1 MAEGDAALACEPST
15 GQEERPY
22 KCKQCPRTYRHAG
35 SLVNHRRT
43 HEVGLFPC
51 LLCRKDFSN
60 PMALKSHLRTH
71 TEERRHNCRDCGRSF
86 RASSQ
91 LSSHRCVA
99 HATRDQEEEEEGS
112 NSGGCTSQRG
122 QDTSS
127 SDADTYSGAEGG
139 GNLLTNL
146 EKYIVDSVVPAD
158 FSLLELSIKRDT
170 EKEEALQ
177 AHRGEKEAG
186 LRDTTA
192 EERRFKCNQ
201 CDKAYKHAGS
211 LTNHKQS
218 HTLGVYQ
225 CSMCYKEF
233 SNLMAL
239 KSHTR
244 LHSEY
249 RPYKCRFCHKAFR
262 LPSELLSHQKAHD
275 EEKSEATNR
284 PTWGGPEHSI
294 WEEDSIETSAKL
306 DIYQPPPAGTNFGD
320 SAPCSLKDTSKAGGG
335 ERCNPDG
342 ELCVRC
348 GGTFANEEEMKG
360 HSCLYPEEA
369 NEEEGGGGAPSQ
381 LAPASNGIWEASL
394 KGEEGYLALEERP
407 FRCEDCGRTY
417 RHAGSLINH
426 KKSHQIGVYSC
437 SVCSKQL
444 YNLAALK
451 NHLRV
456 HLKSKLGLTAPE
468 EASQHPSAVSDSPPE
483 EDSPGEPRDCHIR
496 PPDVWGG
503 ASCPKEEE
511 ERGGGEE
518 ERPYRC
524 EDCGRSYRHRGSLV
538 NHRHT
543 HQTGVFQC
551 SICPKQYTNLM
562 ALRNHVRVHLRAARL
577 SGREPVDCL
586 TCTSCG
592 ESFEEEA
599 EFQLHQLRHLP
610 CSEDIEAAAIPGL
623 GGVHPQEDDLL
634 QAIKQD
640 VEALENGAAVAED
653 ILPSSEMPHAGNQH
667 GVTFASLQNHSLQ
680 QGGDRERLDGAAERP
695 ESPTPIQ
702 RLYGCDLCGKSYR
715 HSGSLINHKQTHQTG
730 DFSCSVCGK
739 HFQNV
744 ASLKSHLRG
753 HQRPRRAHSGTAAV
767 ANVEE
772 DVEGGEGAALPGM
785 RPLGQEFKDSSD
797 LLEDGAVVNGWQLPL
812 DVSSPSPGNGEVPP
826 YLCEQCGTGFDR
838 ASSLES
844 HKQTHQL
851 GIYQCSLCPK
861 EYPSLLAL
869 KNHFHGHSK
878 ATASSRGNPS
888 RDDSAE
894 EQPFLCS
901 FCGMIF
907 PNEEDLQHHHNLAH
921 EEGEGQ
927 EGGEEAELKTAAG
940 TRVEDLGDQGEEQ
953 LLSHICGYCGET
965 FDDMA
970 SLEEHS
976 EGHQEEKAAALADTS
991 IQLRWAPRPE
1001 EDPPQLSPVG
1011 MPVAADEPLDERP
1024 YACSQCGKTYRHG
1037 GSLVNHK
1044 KIHQIGD
1051 YQCGICCRQYP
1062 NLSAYRNHLRN
1073 HPRCKLNGSVPEIRQ
1088 AVPVREKEGP
1098 GSGCQKDEPPGGQ
1111 VLVHEGG
1118 KDPPG
1123 QPSFSSPGGEQRLGR
1138 EAALSGSPSETQKT
1152 LEGEICGEGSEE
1164 RAALEAH
1171 HGAHFADE
1179 EEEMSAKEEEAVPA
1193 GGEENGSPGVDE
1205 EEGSPSERPFRC
1217 EVCGRSYKHAG
1228 SLINHKQTHKTGLF
1242 HCSVCQKQFYNLM
1255 ALKNHNR
1262 THFET
1267 KRYRCPEC
1275 PKAFRLQKQLASH
1288 QRVHRDRK
1296 RDPSSHPSRRPPHA
1310 RRAGKGENSAHP
1322 LNSAKQRPNPEER
1335 PYQCGE
1341 CGRTYR
1347 HAGSL
1352 LNHQKS
1358 HKIGHFACPLC
1369 SKAYPNLMSLKN
1381 HQRIHYEVKRH
1392 RCPDCG
1398 KAFKW
1403 QRQLLRHQRRPHP
1416 CGGTMGQEH
1425 QSDQQVPEQER
1436 GGIHGESPPGPSR
1449 CLLCS
1454 KQFPNRTSLRNHARV
1469 HSKKCFECSE
1479 CGKAYRASRDLA
1491 RHLRRHRVEA
1501 EAEDAERG
1509 SPSPPGYP
1517 GSNMPPEEEERPYK
1531 CNSCDRTYRHAG
1543 SLLNHK
1549 KAHATG
1555 LYRCPTCQKEFYNL
1569 LALKNHLHTHTDK
1582 KRHRCPHCGKA
1593 FRTARRLV
1601 THAKVHGGPKEEGT
1615 PFTCPVCSK
1624 VFFHQLSF
1632 RQHQLT
1638 HARDGAGDAPA
1649 RDRSGGCSR
1658 TCVPRT
1664 TWWTEQTVRK

>member
-1 MAEGDAALACEPST
+1 MAEGDAALTCEPPAS

-22 KCKQCPRTYRHAG
+22 KCKQCPRSYRHAG

-43 HEVGLFPC
+43 HEVGLFCC
-51 LLCRKDFSN
+51 LLCHKDFSN

-71 TEERRHNCRDCGRSF
+71 TEEKRYKCRDCGRSF
-86 RASSQ
+86 RAFSQ
-91 LSSHRCVA
+91 LTGHHCLAR
-99 HATRDQEEEEEGS
+99 ATRDQEGEEGC
-112 NSGGCTSQRG
+112 NGGSYTFQRG

-127 SDADTYSGAEGG
+127 SDADTFSGMEGSSG
-139 GNLLTNL
+139 SLLSNL
-146 EKYIVDSVVPAD
+146 EKYIAESVVPAD
-158 FSLLELSIKRDT
+158 FSQLEFPI
-170 EKEEALQ
+170 
-177 AHRGEKEAG
+177 RGEQEAEEPLPMEEEEEEEEAG
-186 LRDTTA
+186 LQAAASD
-192 EERRFKCNQ
+192 ERRFKCNQ

-225 CSMCYKEF
+225 CGMCHKEF

-275 EEKSEATNR
+275 EDPSQAESLPAWEGSEQ
-284 PTWGGPEHSI
+284 GV

-306 DIYQPPPAGTNFGD
+306 DIYQPPPAGTTHFGD
-320 SAPCSLKDTSKAGGG
+320 GVPCSLKDASKAGGG

-348 GGTFANEEEMKG
+348 GGAFANDEELKG

-369 NEEEGGGGAPSQ
+369 DEEEEEEGSSPLLPAPG
-381 LAPASNGIWEASL
+381 SNGAWEASL
-394 KGEEGYLALEERP
+394 KGEGGYAAFEERP
-407 FRCEDCGRTY
+407 FRCGDCGRTY

-426 KKSHQIGVYSC
+426 KKSHQTGVYSC

-456 HLKSKLGLTAPE
+456 HLKSKLGSSAPE
-468 EASQHPSAVSDSPPE
+468 EASQHAAGLPGPPRLEDSSTDCHPQPPE
-483 EDSPGEPRDCHIR
+483 AWR
-496 PPDVWGG
+496 G

-511 ERGGGEE
+511 ERGAGDE

-524 EDCGRSYRHRGSLV
+524 TDCGRSYRHRGSLV

-551 SICPKQYTNLM
+551 SICPKQYSNLM

-577 SGREPVDCL
+577 RGREQGGGL
-586 TCTSCG
+586 TCSSCG

-610 CSEDIEAAAIPGL
+610 CTEDIEVAAIPRL
-623 GGVHPQEDDLL
+623 GIFLPQEADLL
-634 QAIKQD
+634 QAIRQD
-640 VEALENGAAVAED
+640 VEALENGTAVVED
-653 ILPSSEMPHAGNQH
+653 VLPSSEMAHACPQCGM
-667 GVTFASLQNHSLQ
+667 TFASVDGLQNHTLQ
-680 QGGDRERLDGAAERP
+680 HRSEGEWSEGTAERP
-695 ESPTPIQ
+695 ESPIQ
-702 RLYGCDLCGKSYR
+702 RLYGCDQCGKSYR

-730 DFSCSVCGK
+730 DFSCSLCGK

-753 HQRPRRAHSGTAAV
+753 HQRPRRGPSGVAV
-767 ANVEE
+767 ATNEEE
-772 DVEGGEGAALPGM
+772 DAEDGATVPGALFSGDEFQDTYSILEEGAAM
-785 RPLGQEFKDSSD
+785 
-797 LLEDGAVVNGWQLPL
+797 NGWPSQ
-812 DVSSPSPGNGEVPP
+812 SEAPSPLRGDVEVLP
-826 YLCEQCGTGFDR
+826 YLCEQCGLGFNQV
-838 ASSLES
+838 SSLMS
-844 HKQTHQL
+844 HKETHQL

-869 KNHFHGHSK
+869 KNHFHGHTK
-878 ATASSRGNPS
+878 ATASGWGSPGGDGS
-888 RDDSAE
+888 TE

-901 FCGMIF
+901 LCGMIF
-907 PNEEDLQHHHNLAH
+907 PSEEDLERHHSLLH
-921 EEGEGQ
+921 EEGEQ
-927 EGGEEAELKTAAG
+927 QGEEQEAVLEREAG
-940 TRVEDLGDQGEEQ
+940 ERLDRAGDQEEEQ
-953 LLSHICGYCGET
+953 LLSHICGYCGQT

-991 IQLRWAPRPE
+991 IQLRRAPRLE
-1001 EDPPQLSPVG
+1001 EEQEPPP
-1011 MPVAADEPLDERP
+1011 PTEAPATAIEPLDSRP
-1024 YACSQCGKTYRHG
+1024 YACGQCGKTYRHG

-1051 YQCGICCRQYP
+1051 YQCGFCCRQYP

-1073 HPRCKLNGSVPEIRQ
+1073 HPRCKLNGSVPELRQ
-1088 AVPVREKEGP
+1088 ADPAGAGVPPVGCEAPKEESLDGRAVAQ
-1098 GSGCQKDEPPGGQ
+1098 QKGEDLPNT
-1111 VLVHEGG
+1111 
-1118 KDPPG
+1118 
-1123 QPSFSSPGGEQRLGR
+1123 SSSPLPSPVVEEKSGQ
-1138 EAALSGSPSETQKT
+1138 EALAAGQSEEKDIQAC
-1152 LEGEICGEGSEE
+1152 GVCGEACEGL
-1164 RAALEAH
+1164 AGLEAH
-1171 HGAHFADE
+1171 RALHFDQE
-1179 EEEMSAKEEEAVPA
+1179 TGKVE
-1193 GGEENGSPGVDE
+1193 GEENGGPSAE
-1205 EEGSPSERPFRC
+1205 EEGSPLERPFQCDVC
-1217 EVCGRSYKHAG
+1217 ERSYKHAG

-1242 HCSVCQKQFYNLM
+1242 HCGVCQKQFFNLM

-1296 RDPSSHPSRRPPHA
+1296 RDLSSSHPPRRSAHA
-1310 RRAGKGENSAHP
+1310 KRAGKGANPAHSLSSAT
-1322 LNSAKQRPNPEER
+1322 KRRPDPEER
-1335 PYQCGE
+1335 PYRCEE

-1358 HKIGHFACPLC
+1358 HKTGHFACSLC

-1392 RCPDCG
+1392 RCLDCG

-1416 CGGTMGQEH
+1416 CGQSAPGQEREGSLAAP
-1425 QSDQQVPEQER
+1425 QREQ
-1436 GGIHGESPPGPSR
+1436 GGSGPGEAPPGSFQCQTCP
-1449 CLLCS
+1449 
-1454 KQFPNRTSLRNHARV
+1454 KHFPNRAALRNHSRV
-1469 HSKKCFECSE
+1469 HAKKRFQCSE
-1479 CGKAYRASRDLA
+1479 CGKPYRASRSLK
-1491 RHLRRHRVEA
+1491 RHLRRHQSEAAADVAEEKAADPSSSSCCA
-1501 EAEDAERG
+1501 EAAAG
-1509 SPSPPGYP
+1509 QPPD
-1517 GSNMPPEEEERPYK
+1517 ERPYK
-1531 CNSCDRTYRHAG
+1531 CNSCERTYRHAG

-1555 LYRCPTCQKEFYNL
+1555 LYRCPTCQKEFHNL
-1569 LALKNHLHTHTDK
+1569 LALKNHLHVHTDK
-1582 KRHRCPHCGKA
+1582 RRHRCPRCGKA
-1593 FRTARRLV
+1593 FRTARRLAA
-1601 THAKVHGGPKEEGT
+1601 HAKAHGGLKEEG
-1615 PFTCPVCSK
+1615 PFSCAVCSK
-1624 VFFHQLSF
+1624 GFSHQLSF
-1632 RQHQLT
+1632 RQHLLS
-1638 HARDGAGDAPA
+1638 HAKDGGHPAARGSAPGDV
-1649 RDRSGGCSR
+1649 S
-1658 TCVPRT
+1658 
-1664 TWWTEQTVRK
+1664 

>member
-1 MAEGDAALACEPST
+1 MAEGDACEQSAGP
-15 GQEERPY
+15 EERPY
-22 KCKQCPRTYRHAG
+22 KCKQCPRSYRHAG

-43 HEVGLFPC
+43 HEVGLFRC
-51 LLCRKDFSN
+51 LLCQKDFSN

-71 TEERRHNCRDCGRSF
+71 TEEKRYKCQDCGRAF

-91 LSSHRCVA
+91 LSSHRCA
-99 HATRDQEEEEEGS
+99 APASQEEEGS
-112 NSGGCTSQRG
+112 NGGGYAFPRG

-127 SDADTYSGAEGG
+127 SDAETCSGMESGG
-139 GNLLTNL
+139 SGSLLTNL
-146 EKYIVDSVVPAD
+146 EKYIAESVVPAD
-158 FSLLELSIKRDT
+158 LSQQFPIKM
-170 EKEEALQ
+170 EVEEEEALQ
-177 AHRGEKEAG
+177 AHQGEKEVG
-186 LRDTTA
+186 LGGALVD
-192 EERRFKCNQ
+192 ERRYKCNQ

-225 CSMCYKEF
+225 CAMCFKEF

-239 KSHTR
+239 KSHAR

-275 EEKSEATNR
+275 QEERETTVLPAWEASER
-284 PTWGGPEHSI
+284 GI

-306 DIYQPPPAGTNFGD
+306 DIYQPPPMGTGLGD
-320 SAPCSLKDTSKAGGG
+320 AVPCSLKDTSKVGGG

-342 ELCVRC
+342 ELCVHC
-348 GGTFANEEEMKG
+348 GGTFADEEELKG
-360 HSCLYPEEA
+360 HSCLCPEEA
-369 NEEEGGGGAPSQ
+369 EEEEEEEEEESSTPSQ
-381 LAPASNGIWEASL
+381 PAASFNGAWDASL
-394 KGEEGYLALEERP
+394 KVEENNAAYEERP
-407 FRCEDCGRTY
+407 FRCGDCGRTY

-437 SVCSKQL
+437 SVCAKQL
-444 YNLAALK
+444 FNLAALK

-456 HLKSKLGLTAPE
+456 HLKSKFGSPAPE
-468 EASQHPSAVSDSPPE
+468 EASQHPSVISDLCRE
-483 EDSPGEPRDCHIR
+483 EISPGEPGGCHVQ
-496 PPDVWGG
+496 PLDVWAG

-511 ERGGGEE
+511 DRGAGEE

-551 SICPKQYTNLM
+551 SICPKQYSNLM
-562 ALRNHVRVHLRAARL
+562 ALRNHVRVHLRAVRM
-577 SGREPVDCL
+577 SGKEQGGGL
-586 TCTSCG
+586 TCSSCG

-610 CSEDIEAAAIPGL
+610 YTEDIEAAVVARL
-623 GGVHPQEDDLL
+623 GGFHLQEADLL
-634 QAIKQD
+634 QAIRQD

-653 ILPSSEMPHAGNQH
+653 VLPSSEAAHVCSQCGM
-667 GVTFASLQNHSLQ
+667 TFASVAGLQHHTLQHSS
-680 QGGDRERLDGAAERP
+680 QGGWPEGTTERT
-695 ESPTPIQ
+695 ESPVLIQ

-730 DFSCSVCGK
+730 DFSCSLCSK

-753 HQRPRRAHSGTAAV
+753 HQKPRRAQLGTAVMASEGEDAESGTAV
-767 ANVEE
+767 PEVMLL
-772 DVEGGEGAALPGM
+772 GE
-785 RPLGQEFKDSSD
+785 EFKDSYD
-797 LLEDGAVVNGWQLPL
+797 VQDENGLVNGWESQSNTPSL
-812 DVSSPSPGNGEVPP
+812 SPGESEELP
-826 YLCEQCGTGFDR
+826 YLCEQCGLGFDQ
-838 ASSLES
+838 ANSLLI

-861 EYPSLLAL
+861 EYSSLLAL
-869 KNHFHGHSK
+869 KNHFHGH
-878 ATASSRGNPS
+878 ARAAASGQGSSSEEGS
-888 RDDSAE
+888 VE

-901 FCGMIF
+901 LCGMIF
-907 PNEEDLQHHHNLAH
+907 PSEEDLQQHHSLSH
-921 EEGEGQ
+921 EEGETQ
-927 EGGEEAELKTAAG
+927 EGPGQDAAMKSEAEAQLAEAA
-940 TRVEDLGDQGEEQ
+940 DQDEGQ
-953 LLSHICGYCGET
+953 LLSHICGYCGQT

-991 IQLRWAPRPE
+991 MQLRRAPRLE
-1001 EDPPQLSPVG
+1001 EDQPPPPPVE
-1011 MPVAADEPLDERP
+1011 MPAGASEPLDSRP
-1024 YACSQCGKTYRHG
+1024 YACGQCGKTYRHG

-1051 YQCGICCRQYP
+1051 YQCGVCCRQYP

-1088 AVPVREKEGP
+1088 PIPAERGGGLSSFAYEILKQEPLQ
-1098 GSGCQKDEPPGGQ
+1098 GSATVAQE
-1111 VLVHEGG
+1111 E
-1118 KDPPG
+1118 KDPLDM
-1123 QPSFSSPGGEQRLGR
+1123 SSVMAP
-1138 EAALSGSPSETQKT
+1138 
-1152 LEGEICGEGSEE
+1152 GSEE
-1164 RAALEAH
+1164 RLGQGEVLNASQSEGRKIQVREVCGEGYEEKAALEAH
-1171 HGAHFADE
+1171 QGLHFVKE
-1179 EEEMSAKEEEAVPA
+1179 EEKAAKEEEVA
-1193 GGEENGSPGVDE
+1193 GGEENGVPSAE
-1205 EEGSPSERPFRC
+1205 EEGSPLERPFQC
-1217 EVCGRSYKHAG
+1217 DVCGRSYKHAG

-1296 RDPSSHPSRRPPHA
+1296 RDPSSHPLRKPAHPKRL
-1310 RRAGKGENSAHP
+1310 GKTENSSHP
-1322 LNSAKQRPNPEER
+1322 LNATRHRLDPEER
-1335 PYQCGE
+1335 PYGCGE

-1369 SKAYPNLMSLKN
+1369 SKTYPNLMSLKN

-1392 RCPDCG
+1392 RCLDCG

-1416 CGGTMGQEH
+1416 CGRSPLG
-1425 QSDQQVPEQER
+1425 PECER
-1436 GGIHGESPPGPSR
+1436 DKAAPQKEQGSGHAEAPIGPFR
-1449 CLLCS
+1449 CPLCP
-1454 KQFPNRTSLRNHARV
+1454 KQFPNHTALKNHSRV
-1469 HSKKCFECSE
+1469 HAKKRFECSE
-1479 CGKAYRASRDLA
+1479 CGKAYRASKDLL
-1491 RHLRRHRVEA
+1491 RHLRRHQA
-1501 EAEDAERG
+1501 EEVADVAEG
-1509 SPSPPGYP
+1509 SCSLPSSVAANEPL
-1517 GSNMPPEEEERPYK
+1517 EEEERPYK
-1531 CNSCDRTYRHAG
+1531 CNSCERTYRHAG

-1555 LYRCPTCQKEFYNL
+1555 LYHCPTCQKECYNL
-1569 LALKNHLHTHTDK
+1569 LALKNHLHIHTDK
-1582 KRHRCPHCGKA
+1582 KRHRCPRCGKA
-1593 FRTARRLV
+1593 FRTARRLA
-1601 THAKVHGGPKEEGT
+1601 THSKGHGRPKEDG
-1615 PFTCPVCSK
+1615 PFACTVCSK
-1624 VFFHQLSF
+1624 TFSHQLGF
-1632 RQHQLT
+1632 RQHQLL
-1638 HARDGAGDAPA
+1638 HAKDGGHPATGSVAAGEG
-1649 RDRSGGCSR
+1649 S
-1658 TCVPRT
+1658 
-1664 TWWTEQTVRK
+1664 

>member
-1 MAEGDAALACEPST
+1 MAEGDVALACEPSA

-22 KCKQCPRTYRHAG
+22 KCKQCPRSYRHAG

-71 TEERRHNCRDCGRSF
+71 TEEKRHKCRDCGRSF

-91 LSSHRCVA
+91 LSSHRCMA
-99 HATRDQEEEEEGS
+99 HASRDQEEEEEEGS

-139 GNLLTNL
+139 GSLLTNL
-146 EKYIVDSVVPAD
+146 EKYIADSVVPAD
-158 FSLLELSIKRDT
+158 FSLLEFSIKRDA

-186 LRDTTA
+186 LRDA
-192 EERRFKCNQ
+192 AVEERRFKCNQ
-201 CDKAYKHAGS
+201 CHKAYKHAGS

-249 RPYKCRFCHKAFR
+249 RPYKCRFCHRAFR

-275 EEKSEATNR
+275 EEKTEAAGR
-284 PTWGGPEHSI
+284 PTWDGSEHSL

-320 SAPCSLKDTSKAGGG
+320 SAPCSLKDASKAGGG

-348 GGTFANEEEMKG
+348 GGTFANEEELKG

-369 NEEEGGGGAPSQ
+369 NEEEGGGSMPSQ
-381 LAPASNGIWEASL
+381 LAPGSNGIWEASL
-394 KGEEGYLALEERP
+394 KGEEDYHTLEERP

-437 SVCSKQL
+437 TVCSKQL

-456 HLKSKLGLTAPE
+456 HLKSKLGLPAPE
-468 EASQHPSAVSDSPPE
+468 EASEHPSVISDSQQE
-483 EDSPGEPRDCHIR
+483 EDSPREPGDGRIQ
-496 PPDVWGG
+496 PPDIWGG
-503 ASCPKEEE
+503 ASSPKEDES
-511 ERGGGEE
+511 GGGEE

-524 EDCGRSYRHRGSLV
+524 GDCGRSYRHRGSLV

-577 SGREPVDCL
+577 SSREPVDCL

-599 EFQLHQLRHLP
+599 GFQLHQLRHLP

-623 GGVHPQEDDLL
+623 GGFHPQEADLL

-653 ILPSSEMPHAGNQH
+653 ILPSSEMPYVCNQR
-667 GVTFASLQNHSLQ
+667 GMTFASVASLQNHSLPH
-680 QGGDRERLDGAAERP
+680 GGDRERLGGAAERP
-695 ESPTPIQ
+695 ESPAPVQ

-753 HQRPRRAHSGTAAV
+753 HQRPRRAHSGTAV
-767 ANVEE
+767 MANTDE
-772 DVEGGEGAALPGM
+772 DAEAGEGAALPGVPPAGEEV
-785 RPLGQEFKDSSD
+785 RDGYGLLG
-797 LLEDGAVVNGWQLPL
+797 DGARANGRQPQSDAPL
-812 DVSSPSPGNGEVPP
+812 PSPGDGEVPP

-838 ASSLES
+838 ASNLES

-869 KNHFHGHSK
+869 KSHFHGHTK
-878 ATASSRGNPS
+878 ATALSRGSPGGN
-888 RDDSAE
+888 DGAE
-894 EQPFLCS
+894 EPPFLCS
-901 FCGMIF
+901 LCGMIF
-907 PNEEDLQHHHNLAH
+907 PSEEALQHHHDSAH

-927 EGGEEAELKTAAG
+927 AGGEDAELKAV
-940 TRVEDLGDQGEEQ
+940 TRAQVEDAEDPGEEQ

-991 IQLRWAPRPE
+991 IQLRRAPRVE
-1001 EDPPQLSPVG
+1001 EDPPRLSPAE
-1011 MPVAADEPLDERP
+1011 MSAAADEPSDDRP
-1024 YACSQCGKTYRHG
+1024 YACGQCGKTYRHG

-1044 KIHQIGD
+1044 KIHQVGD
-1051 YQCGICCRQYP
+1051 YQCGACCRQYP

-1073 HPRCKLNGSVPEIRQ
+1073 HPKCKLNGSVPEVRQ
-1088 AVPVREKEGP
+1088 PVPIGAEGP
-1098 GSGCQKDEPPGGQ
+1098 AAGCQKDAAPDGQ

-1118 KDPPG
+1118 RDPPG
-1123 QPSFSSPGGEQRLGR
+1123 EPSFLSPGREQRPGQ
-1138 EAALSGSPSETQKT
+1138 EAALNRSPPEAQKT
-1152 LEGEICGEGSEE
+1152 LVGDICGEEPDEKAAPEAPHGLCAAEE
-1164 RAALEAH
+1164 KL
-1171 HGAHFADE
+1171 GQE
-1179 EEEMSAKEEEAVPA
+1179 ETSAREEEAAPA
-1193 GGEENGSPGVDE
+1193 GGEEDSGPGAE

-1217 EVCGRSYKHAG
+1217 EACGRSYKHAG
-1228 SLINHKQTHKTGLF
+1228 SLINHKQAHKTGLF

-1255 ALKNHNR
+1255 ALKNHHR

-1296 RDPSSHPSRRPPHA
+1296 WDPSSRPSRRPPHA
-1310 RRAGKGENSAHP
+1310 RRAGKSEDSAHP
-1322 LNSAKQRPNPEER
+1322 LNAAKHRPDPEER

-1392 RCPDCG
+1392 RCLDCG

-1403 QRQLLRHQRRPHP
+1403 QRQLVRHQRRPHP
-1416 CGGTMGQEH
+1416 CSSSTPGQEH
-1425 QSDQQVPEQER
+1425 ERNPRAPEKER
-1436 GGIHGESPPGPSR
+1436 GGSRRESPLGPFH
-1449 CLLCS
+1449 CVLCS

-1469 HSKKCFECSE
+1469 HSKKRFECSE
-1479 CGKAYRASRDLA
+1479 CGKAYRASRDLT
-1491 RHLRRHRVEA
+1491 RHLRKHREEA
-1501 EAEDAERG
+1501 EAEDAEG
-1509 SPSPPGYP
+1509 DSSSSSSSSPMYPNTSAPP
-1517 GSNMPPEEEERPYK
+1517 EEERPYK
-1531 CNSCDRTYRHAG
+1531 CDSCDRTYRHAG

-1569 LALKNHLHTHTDK
+1569 LALKSHLHTHTDK
-1582 KRHRCPHCGKA
+1582 KRHRCSPCGKA
-1593 FRTARRLV
+1593 FRTARRLAA
-1601 THAKVHGGPKEEGT
+1601 HAKVHGDPKEEGA
-1615 PFTCPVCSK
+1615 PFACPVCSE
-1624 VFFHQLSF
+1624 VFSQQLSF
-1632 RQHQLT
+1632 QQHQLA
-1638 HARDGAGDAPA
+1638 HARDCGHSAAGDVPP
-1649 RDRSGGCSR
+1649 RDGS
-1658 TCVPRT
+1658 
-1664 TWWTEQTVRK
+1664 

>member
-1 MAEGDAALACEPST
+1 MAEGDAALTSEQPA

-22 KCKQCPRTYRHAG
+22 KCKQCPRSYRHAG

-43 HEVGLFPC
+43 HEVGLFRC
-51 LLCRKDFSN
+51 LLCQKDFSN

-71 TEERRHNCRDCGRSF
+71 TEEKRHKCRDCGRGF

-91 LSSHRCVA
+91 LTGHRCVA
-99 HATRDQEEEEEGS
+99 HANRDQEEEEGS
-112 NSGGCTSQRG
+112 NGGSYAFPRS

-127 SDADTYSGAEGG
+127 SDADTYSGMEGG
-139 GNLLTNL
+139 GGRSLLTNL
-146 EKYIVDSVVPAD
+146 EKYIAESVVPAD
-158 FSLLELSIKRDT
+158 FSQLEFPIRVDS
-170 EKEEALQ
+170 EAEEPLP
-177 AHRGEKEAG
+177 AHQRGKEAG
-186 LRDTTA
+186 LGAAAGDG
-192 EERRFKCNQ
+192 RRYKCNQ

-225 CSMCYKEF
+225 CTMCYKEF

-239 KSHTR
+239 KSHAR

-249 RPYKCRFCHKAFR
+249 RPTR
-262 LPSELLSHQKAHD
+262 
-275 EEKSEATNR
+275 
-284 PTWGGPEHSI
+284 GGPTGLPAWEGAAHGI

-306 DIYQPPPAGTNFGD
+306 DIYQPPPTGAGFGE
-320 SAPCSLKDTSKAGGG
+320 STPCSLKDASKAGGG

-348 GGTFANEEEMKG
+348 GGTFADEEELKG
-360 HSCLYPEEA
+360 HSCLYPEEEE
-369 NEEEGGGGAPSQ
+369 EEEGSTPSQ
-381 LAPASNGIWEASL
+381 LAPDANGRWEASL
-394 KGEEGYLALEERP
+394 KIEESYPASEERP
-407 FRCEDCGRTY
+407 FRCGDCGRTY

-456 HLKSKLGLTAPE
+456 HLKAKLSPPAPE
-468 EASQHPSAVSDSPPE
+468 EASQHPSTLLDPCRGA
-483 EDSPGEPRDCHIR
+483 DSPGDPGDCHV
-496 PPDVWGG
+496 PPADVWGG

-511 ERGGGEE
+511 ERGAGEE

-551 SICPKQYTNLM
+551 SICPKQYSNLM

-577 SGREPVDCL
+577 SSREHGGGLSCS
-586 TCTSCG
+586 SCG

-610 CSEDIEAAAIPGL
+610 CSEDPEVEVVPGL
-623 GGVHPQEDDLL
+623 GGLQLQEADLL

-640 VEALENGAAVAED
+640 VEALEKGAAVAED
-653 ILPSSEMPHAGNQH
+653 VLPSSEGAHVCSLCGASFAS
-667 GVTFASLQNHSLQ
+667 VASLQHHALQ
-680 QGGDRERLDGAAERP
+680 HRSEGEPPEGGAERI
-695 ESPTPIQ
+695 ESPLPIL

-753 HQRPRRAHSGTAAV
+753 HQKPRRGPPGAAV
-767 ANVEE
+767 APSEE
-772 DVEGGEGAALPGM
+772 EEAEAEEGAAVPEGLPSGSE
-785 RPLGQEFKDSSD
+785 LNDGCD
-797 LLEDGAVVNGWQLPL
+797 LLEEGVALNGWQPQ
-812 DVSSPSPGNGEVPP
+812 SGAPSPLPPDAEGFP
-826 YLCEQCGTGFDR
+826 YLCEVCGMGFDQ
-838 ASSLES
+838 AGNLAVHE
-844 HKQTHQL
+844 QTHQS

-861 EYPSLLAL
+861 EYSSLLAL
-869 KNHFHGHSK
+869 KNHFHGHAK
-878 ATASSRGNPS
+878 ATASSRGS
-888 RDDSAE
+888 LRGEESAE

-901 FCGMIF
+901 LCGMIF
-907 PNEEDLQHHHNLAH
+907 PSDEDLQHHHSLSH
-921 EEGEGQ
+921 EEGEAREDPGQ
-927 EGGEEAELKTAAG
+927 EAGMKEGPAVQLEEAA
-940 TRVEDLGDQGEEQ
+940 DQEEEQ
-953 LLSHICGYCGET
+953 LLSHICGYCGQP
-965 FDDMA
+965 FDDIT

-991 IQLRWAPRPE
+991 IQLRRAPRLE
-1001 EDPPQLSPVG
+1001 EDQPPPAPVEISAG
-1011 MPVAADEPLDERP
+1011 ACESLDSRP
-1024 YACSQCGKTYRHG
+1024 YACGQCGKTYRHG

-1051 YQCGICCRQYP
+1051 YQCGVCCRQYP
-1062 NLSAYRNHLRN
+1062 NMSAYRNHLRN
-1073 HPRCKLNGSVPEIRQ
+1073 HPRCKLNGSVPEIR
-1088 AVPVREKEGP
+1088 
-1098 GSGCQKDEPPGGQ
+1098 PPA
-1111 VLVHEGG
+1111 LV
-1118 KDPPG
+1118 
-1123 QPSFSSPGGEQRLGR
+1123 GGEGLPAACVPLKEEALVGSVGERKRWDKEKRWMPASLRAERPSRAKRRSRQKWPPRPSRLFISLKKRKRQRR
-1138 EAALSGSPSETQKT
+1138 RRNRQ
-1152 LEGEICGEGSEE
+1152 GEGK
-1164 RAALEAH
+1164 R
-1171 HGAHFADE
+1171 GGP
-1179 EEEMSAKEEEAVPA
+1179 SA
-1193 GGEENGSPGVDE
+1193 E
-1205 EEGSPSERPFRC
+1205 EEGSPRERPFQC
-1217 EVCGRSYKHAG
+1217 DVCGRSYKHAG

-1242 HCSVCQKQFYNLM
+1242 QCSICQKQFYNLM

-1288 QRVHRDRK
+1288 QRVHRERK
-1296 RDPSSHPSRRPPHA
+1296 REPSSHPSRRTA
-1310 RRAGKGENSAHP
+1310 QAKRAGKAENATH
-1322 LNSAKQRPNPEER
+1322 LLHAAKHRPDPEER
-1335 PYQCGE
+1335 PYRCEE

-1358 HKIGHFACPLC
+1358 HKTGHFTCLLC

-1392 RCPDCG
+1392 QCLDCG

-1416 CGGTMGQEH
+1416 CGRSALGQEREKDKAAAARE
-1425 QSDQQVPEQER
+1425 SGGGCGEAPR
-1436 GGIHGESPPGPSR
+1436 GP
-1449 CLLCS
+1449 LQCS
-1454 KQFPNRTSLRNHARV
+1454 ACPKQFPSHSSLKSHSRAHA
-1469 HSKKCFECSE
+1469 KKRFECPQ
-1479 CGKAYRASRDLA
+1479 CGKAYRASRDLL
-1491 RHLRRHRVEA
+1491 RHLRRHQA
-1501 EAEDAERG
+1501 EAAGGAKDG
-1509 SPSPPGYP
+1509 STSPCFVVANKPA
-1517 GSNMPPEEEERPYK
+1517 EERPYK
-1531 CNSCDRTYRHAG
+1531 CNSCERTYRHAG

-1555 LYRCPTCQKEFYNL
+1555 LCHCPTCQKEFHNL
-1569 LALKNHLHTHTDK
+1569 LALKNHLHVHTSK
-1582 KRHRCPHCGKA
+1582 KRHRCPRCGKA
-1593 FRTARRLV
+1593 FRTARRLAA
-1601 THAKVHGGPKEEGT
+1601 HAKAHGGPKEEGPVACT
-1615 PFTCPVCSK
+1615 VCPKRFS
-1624 VFFHQLSF
+1624 QPLSL
-1632 RQHQLT
+1632 RQHQLV
-1638 HARDGAGDAPA
+1638 HATDNGAPEA
-1649 RDRSGGCSR
+1649 SGEGS
-1658 TCVPRT
+1658 
-1664 TWWTEQTVRK
+1664 

>member
-1 MAEGDAALACEPST
+1 MAEGDVALACEPSA

-22 KCKQCPRTYRHAG
+22 KCKQCPRSYRHAG

-43 HEVGLFPC
+43 HEVGLYPC

-71 TEERRHNCRDCGRSF
+71 AEDKRHKCRDCGRSF

-91 LSSHRCVA
+91 LGSHRCVA
-99 HATRDQEEEEEGS
+99 RAARDQEEEEEGS
-112 NSGGCTSQRG
+112 NSGGCCSSQRS

-127 SDADTYSGAEGG
+127 SDADTYSGTEGG
-139 GNLLTNL
+139 GSLLTNL
-146 EKYIVDSVVPAD
+146 EKYIADSVVPAD
-158 FSLLELSIKRDT
+158 FSLLEFSIQRGAQ
-170 EKEEALQ
+170 KEETLQ
-177 AHRGEKEAG
+177 MPPGEKETE
-186 LRDTTA
+186 LRGAAA
-192 EERRFKCNQ
+192 EERRFKCNL

-225 CSMCYKEF
+225 CAMCFKEF

-275 EEKSEATNR
+275 QEESEATR
-284 PTWGGPEHSI
+284 QLAWGGSEHGL

-306 DIYQPPPAGTNFGD
+306 DIYQPPPAGANFGD
-320 SAPCSLKDTSKAGGG
+320 GAPCSLKDTSKAGGG

-348 GGTFANEEEMKG
+348 GGTFAHEEELKG

-369 NEEEGGGGAPSQ
+369 NEEESGGSTPSR
-381 LAPASNGIWEASL
+381 LPPGSNGTWEASL
-394 KGEEGYLALEERP
+394 KDEEGCPTLEERP
-407 FRCEDCGRTY
+407 FRCKDCGRTY

-456 HLKSKLGLTAPE
+456 HLKSKLELAAPE
-468 EASQHPSAVSDSPPE
+468 GASQHPCAASDSQRE
-483 EDSPGEPRDCHIR
+483 EASLGEPRDCHAQ
-496 PPDVWGG
+496 PPDIWGG
-503 ASCPKEEE
+503 ASCLKEEE

-524 EDCGRSYRHRGSLV
+524 GDCGRSYRHRGSLV

-543 HQTGVFQC
+543 HQTGVFHC

-562 ALRNHVRVHLRAARL
+562 ALRNHIRVHLRAARL
-577 SGREPVDCL
+577 SGREPADGL
-586 TCTSCG
+586 TCASCG

-610 CSEDIEAAAIPGL
+610 CSEDIEEAALPGL
-623 GGVHPQEDDLL
+623 GGFHPQEADLL

-640 VEALENGAAVAED
+640 VEALENGAVVAED
-653 ILPSSEMPHAGNQH
+653 VLPSSETPHVCDQCGTAFAN
-667 GVTFASLQNHSLQ
+667 VASLQNHSSQ
-680 QGGDRERLDGAAERP
+680 HSRDGEQLASAAERP
-695 ESPTPIQ
+695 ASPVPIQ

-753 HQRPRRAHSGTAAV
+753 HQRPRRAHSGTAAT
-767 ANVEE
+767 ANEDDDTEAEE
-772 DVEGGEGAALPGM
+772 GSALPGLL
-785 RPLGQEFKDSSD
+785 PPGDEFKDSYD
-797 LLEDGAVVNGWQLPL
+797 PPGDGALANFWQPQL
-812 DVSSPSPGNGEVPP
+812 DVPSPAPGNADALP
-826 YLCEQCGTGFDR
+826 YLCEQCGVGFDQ
-838 ASSLES
+838 ASGLES
-844 HKQTHQL
+844 HNQTHQS

-861 EYPSLLAL
+861 EYPNLLAL
-869 KNHFHGHSK
+869 KNHFHGHAK
-878 ATASSRGNPS
+878 ATASSPGGNGG
-888 RDDSAE
+888 AE

-901 FCGMIF
+901 LCGMIF
-907 PNEEDLQHHHNLAH
+907 PNEEDLQRHHSSVH

-927 EGGEEAELKTAAG
+927 ADGQEAELKTVAEAQ
-940 TRVEDLGDQGEEQ
+940 VEEGGDQGEEQ
-953 LLSHICGYCGET
+953 LLSHICGYCGQT

-991 IQLRWAPRPE
+991 IQLRRVPRSE
-1001 EDPPQLSPVG
+1001 EDQPQLSPAEVSLT
-1011 MPVAADEPLDERP
+1011 ASEPPEDRP
-1024 YACSQCGKTYRHG
+1024 YSCSQCGKTYRHG

-1044 KIHQIGD
+1044 KIHQVGD
-1051 YQCGICCRQYP
+1051 YQCGVCSRQYP

-1073 HPRCKLNGSVPEIRQ
+1073 HPKCKLNGSVPEIQ
-1088 AVPVREKEGP
+1088 QPLPVGGTGYQKE
-1098 GSGCQKDEPPGGQ
+1098 EPPDGK

-1123 QPSFSSPGGEQRLGR
+1123 TSSFLSPGGEQQSGERRSGQ
-1138 EAALSGSPSETQKT
+1138 EAVLNSSQFETQKT
-1152 LEGEICGEGSEE
+1152 SDVCTEE
-1164 RAALEAH
+1164 HKEKAALEAH
-1171 HGAHFADE
+1171 QGLHLVE
-1179 EEEMSAKEEEAVPA
+1179 ENQAEVEDTPVKEEEAAPT
-1193 GGEENGSPGVDE
+1193 GGEDDGSPGTE
-1205 EEGSPSERPFRC
+1205 EEGSPSERPFQC
-1217 EVCGRSYKHAG
+1217 EVCGRNYKHAG

-1242 HCSVCQKQFYNLM
+1242 HCSVCQKEFYNLM

-1267 KRYRCPEC
+1267 KRYRCLEC

-1288 QRVHRDRK
+1288 QRVHRDGK

-1310 RRAGKGENSAHP
+1310 RRAGQSENPSHP
-1322 LNSAKQRPNPEER
+1322 VTAPKHRLDPEER
-1335 PYQCGE
+1335 PYRCGE

-1352 LNHQKS
+1352 LNHRKS
-1358 HKIGHFACPLC
+1358 HKVGHFACPQC
-1369 SKAYPNLMSLKN
+1369 GKAYPNLMSLKN
-1381 HQRIHYEVKRH
+1381 HQRVHYEVKRH
-1392 RCPDCG
+1392 RCLDCG

-1416 CGGTMGQEH
+1416 CGSGTLVQERERN
-1425 QSDQQVPEQER
+1425 QRAPKRER
-1436 GGIHGESPPGPSR
+1436 GGGRGEPPPGPFR
-1449 CLLCS
+1449 CLSCS
-1454 KQFPNRTSLRNHARV
+1454 KQFPDRTSLRNHARV
-1469 HSKKCFECSE
+1469 HAKKRFECPE

-1491 RHLRRHRVEA
+1491 HHLRRHRA
-1501 EAEDAERG
+1501 EAEDDEG
-1509 SPSPPGYP
+1509 SSSPSYP
-1517 GSNMPPEEEERPYK
+1517 NASKPLEEERPYK

-1555 LYRCPTCQKEFYNL
+1555 LYRCPTCQKDFFNL
-1569 LALKNHLHTHTDK
+1569 LALKNHLQTHRDK

-1593 FRTARRLV
+1593 FRTARHLAA
-1601 THAKVHGGPKEEGT
+1601 HAKVHGGPREEGT
-1615 PFTCPVCSK
+1615 SFACVVCSK
-1624 VFFHQLSF
+1624 TFFHQLSF
-1632 RQHQLT
+1632 RQHLLT
-1638 HARDGAGDAPA
+1638 HAKDSGQPAAGDVPA
-1649 RDRSGGCSR
+1649 GDVS
-1658 TCVPRT
+1658 
-1664 TWWTEQTVRK
+1664 

>member
-1 MAEGDAALACEPST
+1 MAEGDAALTCEQPAS

-22 KCKQCPRTYRHAG
+22 KCKQCPRSYRHAG

-43 HEVGLFPC
+43 HEVGLFCC
-51 LLCRKDFSN
+51 LLCHKDFSN

-71 TEERRHNCRDCGRSF
+71 TEEKRYKCRDCGCSF
-86 RASSQ
+86 RAFSQ
-91 LSSHRCVA
+91 LTGHHCLARA
-99 HATRDQEEEEEGS
+99 ARDQEGEEGC
-112 NSGGCTSQRG
+112 NGGSYAFHRS

-127 SDADTYSGAEGG
+127 SDADTFSGMEGSSG
-139 GNLLTNL
+139 SLLSNL
-146 EKYIVDSVVPAD
+146 EKYIAESVVPAD
-158 FSLLELSIKRDT
+158 FSQLEFPV
-170 EKEEALQ
+170 
-177 AHRGEKEAG
+177 RGEAETEEPLPMGEEEEEEEAG
-186 LRDTTA
+186 LQAAAAD
-192 EERRFKCNQ
+192 ERRFKCNQ

-225 CSMCYKEF
+225 CGMCHKEF

-275 EEKSEATNR
+275 EDPSQAAGLPAWESSEQ
-284 PTWGGPEHSI
+284 GL

-306 DIYQPPPAGTNFGD
+306 DIYQPPPAGTTHFGD
-320 SAPCSLKDTSKAGGG
+320 SAPCSLKDASKAGGG

-348 GGTFANEEEMKG
+348 GGAFGDDEELKG

-369 NEEEGGGGAPSQ
+369 DEEEEEEGRSPLP
-381 LAPASNGIWEASL
+381 LAPGSNGAWEASL
-394 KGEEGYLALEERP
+394 KGEGGSAAFEERP
-407 FRCEDCGRTY
+407 FRCGDCGRTY

-426 KKSHQIGVYSC
+426 KKSHQTGVYSC
-437 SVCSKQL
+437 SICSKQL

-456 HLKSKLGLTAPE
+456 HLKSKLGLSAPE
-468 EASQHPSAVSDSPPE
+468 EASQHAAGLPGPPKL
-483 EDSPGEPRDCHIR
+483 EDSPGDSGDCHPQ
-496 PPDVWGG
+496 PPEAWRG

-511 ERGGGEE
+511 ERGTGDE

-524 EDCGRSYRHRGSLV
+524 TDCGRSYRHRGSLV

-551 SICPKQYTNLM
+551 SICPKQYSNLM

-577 SGREPVDCL
+577 RSQEQGGGL
-586 TCTSCG
+586 TCSSCG
-592 ESFEEEA
+592 ECFEEEA

-610 CSEDIEAAAIPGL
+610 CTEDIEVAAVPRL
-623 GGVHPQEDDLL
+623 GVFHPQEADLL
-634 QAIKQD
+634 QAIRQD

-653 ILPSSEMPHAGNQH
+653 VLPSSEVAHACPQCGM
-667 GVTFASLQNHSLQ
+667 TFASMDGLQNHTLQ
-680 QGGDRERLDGAAERP
+680 HRSEGEWSEGTAERP
-695 ESPTPIQ
+695 ESPIQ
-702 RLYGCDLCGKSYR
+702 RLYGCDQCGKSYR

-730 DFSCSVCGK
+730 DFSCSLCGK

-753 HQRPRRAHSGTAAV
+753 HQRPRRGPSEVAV
-767 ANVEE
+767 ATNEEE
-772 DVEGGEGAALPGM
+772 DAEDGATVPGALFSGDEFQDTYGILEEGAA
-785 RPLGQEFKDSSD
+785 
-797 LLEDGAVVNGWQLPL
+797 VNGWPSQ
-812 DVSSPSPGNGEVPP
+812 SKAPSPLPGDVEVLP
-826 YLCEQCGTGFDR
+826 YLCEQCGLGFNQV
-838 ASSLES
+838 SSLMS
-844 HKQTHQL
+844 HKETHQL

-861 EYPSLLAL
+861 EYSSLLAL
-869 KNHFHGHSK
+869 KNHFHGHTK
-878 ATASSRGNPS
+878 ATASGWGSPGG
-888 RDDSAE
+888 DGSAE

-901 FCGMIF
+901 LCGMIF
-907 PNEEDLQHHHNLAH
+907 PSEEDLEHHHSLLH
-921 EEGEGQ
+921 EEGENQ
-927 EGGEEAELKTAAG
+927 GEEQEAVLEREADERLD
-940 TRVEDLGDQGEEQ
+940 RVGDQEEEQ
-953 LLSHICGYCGET
+953 LLSHICGYCGQT

-991 IQLRWAPRPE
+991 IQIRRAPRLE
-1001 EDPPQLSPVG
+1001 EEQEPLPPAEVP
-1011 MPVAADEPLDERP
+1011 AAAVEPLDSRP
-1024 YACSQCGKTYRHG
+1024 YACGQCGKTYRHG

-1051 YQCGICCRQYP
+1051 YQCGFCCRQYP

-1073 HPRCKLNGSVPEIRQ
+1073 HPRCKLNGSVPELRQ
-1088 AVPVREKEGP
+1088 PDPAGA
-1098 GSGCQKDEPPGGQ
+1098 G
-1111 VLVHEGG
+1111 
-1118 KDPPG
+1118 DPPVVCEAPKEESLEG
-1123 QPSFSSPGGEQRLGR
+1123 RGVALQKGEDLPNTSSSPLPSPVVEEKLGQEALAAGQSEKRDMQAYGVCR
-1138 EAALSGSPSETQKT
+1138 EAC
-1152 LEGEICGEGSEE
+1152 EGLAG
-1164 RAALEAH
+1164 LEAH
-1171 HGAHFADE
+1171 RAPHFDQE
-1179 EEEMSAKEEEAVPA
+1179 VGKEE
-1193 GGEENGSPGVDE
+1193 GEENGGPSAE
-1205 EEGSPSERPFRC
+1205 EEGSPLERPFQCDIC
-1217 EVCGRSYKHAG
+1217 ERSYKHAG

-1242 HCSVCQKQFYNLM
+1242 HCGTCQKQFFNLM

-1267 KRYRCPEC
+1267 KRYHCPEC

-1288 QRVHRDRK
+1288 QHVHRDRK
-1296 RDPSSHPSRRPPHA
+1296 RDLSSSHPPRRSAHA
-1310 RRAGKGENSAHP
+1310 KRAGKGVNSAHS
-1322 LNSAKQRPNPEER
+1322 LGSATKRRPDPEER
-1335 PYQCGE
+1335 PYRCGE

-1358 HKIGHFACPLC
+1358 HKTGHFACSLC

-1416 CGGTMGQEH
+1416 CGQSAPGQEREGSLTAP
-1425 QSDQQVPEQER
+1425 QREQ
-1436 GGIHGESPPGPSR
+1436 GGSSPGGAPPGSFQCQTCP
-1449 CLLCS
+1449 
-1454 KQFPNRTSLRNHARV
+1454 KHFPNRAALRNHSRV
-1469 HSKKCFECSE
+1469 HAKKRFQCSE
-1479 CGKAYRASRDLA
+1479 CGKTFRASRSLM
-1491 RHLRRHRVEA
+1491 RHLRRHQSEVAVDVA
-1501 EAEDAERG
+1501 EEKAAD
-1509 SPSPPGYP
+1509 PSSSSSCAAAAGQLPD
-1517 GSNMPPEEEERPYK
+1517 ERPYK
-1531 CNSCDRTYRHAG
+1531 CNSCERTYRHAG

-1555 LYRCPTCQKEFYNL
+1555 LYRCPTCQKEFHNL
-1569 LALKNHLHTHTDK
+1569 LALKNHLHVHTDK
-1582 KRHRCPHCGKA
+1582 RRHRCPHCGKA
-1593 FRTARRLV
+1593 FRTARRLAA
-1601 THAKVHGGPKEEGT
+1601 HAKAHSGLKEEGR
-1615 PFTCPVCSK
+1615 FSCAVCSK
-1624 VFFHQLSF
+1624 GFSHQLSF
-1632 RQHQLT
+1632 RQHLLS
-1638 HARDGAGDAPA
+1638 HAKDGGYPAARGGAPGDV
-1649 RDRSGGCSR
+1649 S
-1658 TCVPRT
+1658 
-1664 TWWTEQTVRK
+1664 